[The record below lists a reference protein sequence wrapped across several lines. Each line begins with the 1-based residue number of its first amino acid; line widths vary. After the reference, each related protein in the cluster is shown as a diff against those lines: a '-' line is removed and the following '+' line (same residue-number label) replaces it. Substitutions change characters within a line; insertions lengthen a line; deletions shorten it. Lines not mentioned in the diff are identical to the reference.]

1 MMDYIEI
8 GLTDDKNFL
17 KIKETLSRIG
27 IASKKEKKLYQ
38 TCHILH
44 KQGLFFIVHFKE
56 LFILDGKDVNFTD
69 NDIARRNTIAILL
82 EKWGLLRIA
91 TPTVL
96 LNKVY
101 PFAVNTVPINQIK
114 IIRFEDKKNW
124 TLIEKYTF
132 GKKR

>member
-1 MMDYIEI
+1 MDYIEI